1 MQTNST
7 TSATST
13 ATYTVV
19 DTIAVGPSTCQIIG
33 NKIVHSE
40 KDNSDT
46 QILDLE
52 FLGEYQGAGL
62 QKAYRR
68 LGSAV
73 TKDGQPFTV
82 EPLKTLDNCEII
94 VSKRDSDG
102 MVFFNVKGLGKDFAA
117 ETVAAAERAKSIFG

>member
-1 MQTNST
+1 MNNST
-7 TSATST
+7 TATTVATST
-13 ATYTVV
+13 YTVI
-19 DTIAVGPSTCQIIG
+19 DTISVSSNTCQIIG
-33 NKIVHSE
+33 NKIVHSD

-102 MVFFNVKGLGKDFAA
+102 MIFFNVKGLGKDFAA